1 MKHKLTIGLVK
12 MMKRNFTKK
21 RKKQKI
27 FLINIFGN
35 IKVGGA
41 GNGVDEA
48 EIERGR
54 GRKNVNCL
62 QKADLPSCPFTLV
75 KLPAILLNSSSM

>member
-1 MKHKLTIGLVK
+1 MGSIKHKLTIGLVK
-12 MMKRNFTKK
+12 MMKRNFIK
-21 RKKQKI
+21 RQKI

-54 GRKNVNCL
+54 EVIK
-62 QKADLPSCPFTLV
+62 
-75 KLPAILLNSSSM
+75 M

>member
-1 MKHKLTIGLVK
+1 

-54 GRKNVNCL
+54 EV
-62 QKADLPSCPFTLV
+62 V
-75 KLPAILLNSSSM
+75 KM

>member
-1 MKHKLTIGLVK
+1 

-21 RKKQKI
+21 RILFPRKKLKI
-27 FLINIFGN
+27 FRINIFGN

-54 GRKNVNCL
+54 EV
-62 QKADLPSCPFTLV
+62 V
-75 KLPAILLNSSSM
+75 KM